1 MSFLLPNRATLVRL
15 LLLAAL
21 AGTSLTCSD
30 SPSEPTFEPCPG
42 DAVTVTVSAGPT
54 PLFTWTPACGVAF
67 LQVFPA
73 AGGGN
78 LWTVWADSGSENPI
92 PSGVRYGTT
101 PVSSQTVAGPQ
112 PCNRGHLTVLGSVA
126 GFVIKGCHAHYSRL
140 VTRLLSR
147 SSRTVLS
154 SKRMQLADAS
164 GVRNVRI
171 VGS

>member
-21 AGTSLTCSD
+21 AGTSLNCSD

-42 DAVTVTVSAGPT
+42 DAVTVTVSAGLT

-101 PVSSQTVAGPQ
+101 PVSSQTVADPQ
-112 PCNRGHLTVLGSVA
+112 PARA
-126 GFVIKGCHAHYSRL
+126 
-140 VTRLLSR
+140 
-147 SSRTVLS
+147 
-154 SKRMQLADAS
+154 
-164 GVRNVRI
+164 
-171 VGS
+171 